1 MKCAPKRMLPTAST
15 GKELPGK
22 RDQGYSHAGSIEPSP
37 NSIELRA
44 FLLRNA
50 KGHSLSKSEA
60 AREKYA

>member
-1 MKCAPKRMLPTAST
+1 MLPTAST

-22 RDQGYSHAGSIEPSP
+22 RDQGYNHVGSM
-37 NSIELRA
+37 RD
-44 FLLRNA
+44 A